1 MFLNFKKRQC
11 LILIILTN
19 VYTMSSI
26 GIFMLIPF
34 YPKIAEERGI
44 TPIYYS
50 GVFSSYNFA
59 WFLVSPFCGALVRLV
74 DPYVIVK
81 TSIFIIG
88 VTNILFGFID
98 KIYDASIFLWLSSIF
113 RIVEAYGFA
122 TFTVSAFCIAAKE
135 FPNDI
140 GTIIGIFETG
150 EGVGLCLGPAIGGV
164 LYMYGGFELPFI
176 ALGIF
181 IVFVGFI
188 SLFLNS
194 SDTDFSLNLRIKDII
209 ILLKKTEVLFV
220 LWSLTTGSI
229 TIGLNSS
236 NLEPHVRTFLNLSPS
251 IISFFFALGGASF
264 SISSISWGKLCD
276 WGKPP
281 QKLMCIGTFIMGISL
296 MFLGPAPYFKIPL
309 NIPLCLFGFVI
320 FGVGSSALVVIP
332 LFCLHKITRKMG
344 FPDDFQTYGL
354 VSSIF
359 NSFLSF
365 GFMTGAMVGALFSEY
380 IGLAWCYQILLLF
393 YALLITGTLFYDFI
407 YKDNDFPNKNRTNQE

>member
-1 MFLNFKKRQC
+1 MSLNFKKRQC

-19 VYTMSSI
+19 VYTMSTI
-26 GIFMLIPF
+26 GISMITPF

-50 GVFSSYNFA
+50 IVFSSYNLA
-59 WFLVSPFCGALVRLV
+59 WFLISPFCAALVRLV

-98 KIYDASIFLWLSSIF
+98 KIYDASTFFWLSNIL

-122 TFTVSAFCIAAKE
+122 TFSVSAFCIAAKE

-150 EGVGLCLGPAIGGV
+150 EGVGLCLGPAIGGI
-164 LYMYGGFELPFI
+164 LYMYGGFSLPFI

-194 SDTDFSLNLRIKDII
+194 SDTDFLMPLRNKDII
-209 ILLKKTEVLFV
+209 ILLKKTEVLLV
-220 LWSLTTGSI
+220 LWFLI
-229 TIGLNSS
+229 TATFTVNLNNS
-236 NLEPHVRTFLNLSPS
+236 NLEPHIRTFLNLSPS
-251 IISFFFALGGASF
+251 VISLFFALGGVSF
-264 SISSISWGKLCD
+264 SISSILWGKLCD
-276 WGKPP
+276 WGKKT
-281 QKLMCIGTFIMGISL
+281 QKLLCIGTFLLGMSL
-296 MFLGPAPYFKIPL
+296 MCLGPAPYLKIAL
-309 NIPLCLFGFVI
+309 NVPLCLFGFVLYGI
-320 FGVGSSALVVIP
+320 GASALVVIP
-332 LFCLHKITRKMG
+332 FFCLHKITLKMG
-344 FPDDFQTYGL
+344 FPDDLQTYGL

-359 NSFLSF
+359 YSFFSIGL
-365 GFMTGAMVGALFSEY
+365 MTGAMVGALCSES
-380 IGLAWCYQILLLF
+380 IGLAWGYQILLLF

-407 YKDNDFPNKNRTNQE
+407 YKDNDFPSKNRTNQE

>member
-1 MFLNFKKRQC
+1 MFRNFKKRQC

-26 GIFMLIPF
+26 GISMLAPF

-50 GVFSSYNFA
+50 SVFSSYNLA

-98 KIYDASIFLWLSSIF
+98 KIYDASIFLWFSNIL

-150 EGVGLCLGPAIGGV
+150 EGAGLCLGPAIGGV
-164 LYMYGGFELPFI
+164 LYMYGGFSLPFI
-176 ALGIF
+176 VLGIF

-194 SDTDFSLNLRIKDII
+194 SDTDFSLPLRNKDII
-209 ILLKKTEVLFV
+209 ILLKKSEVLLV
-220 LWSLTTGSI
+220 LWSLI
-229 TIGLNSS
+229 TAAFTISLNNS
-236 NLEPHVRTFLNLSPS
+236 NLEPHMRTLNLSP
-251 IISFFFALGGASF
+251 IAISLFWTIFGALY
-264 SISSISWGKLCD
+264 SISSISCGKLCD
-276 WGKPP
+276 WGIKP
-281 QKLMCIGTFIMGISL
+281 QKLLCIGTFLLGMSL
-296 MFLGPAPYFKIPL
+296 MFLGPAPYFKIAL
-309 NIPLCLFGFVI
+309 NVPLCLLGFVLYGI
-320 FGVGSSALVVIP
+320 GSSALVVIP
-332 LFCLHKITRKMG
+332 FFCLHKITLKMG
-344 FPDDFQTYGL
+344 FPDDLQTYGL

-359 NSFLSF
+359 NSFLSI
-365 GFMTGAMVGALFSEY
+365 GLMTGAIVGALCSES
-380 IGLAWCYQILLLF
+380 IGLAWGYQILLLF
-393 YALLITGTLFYDFI
+393 YVLLIIGTLLYDFI
-407 YKDNDFPNKNRTNQE
+407 YKDNDFPNKIGTNKE